1 MFKVRQEFLKKIP
14 CFSKKTPHLKTI
26 DFTNSVFF
34 PKKIPCFTKFPG
46 FHSFKSLKT
55 LEKLSVLYKKHMF
68 TCQKLYIY
76 LLKTFTKDKGLVCV

>member
-14 CFSKKTPHLKTI
+14 CFSKKKTPHLKTI
-26 DFTNSVFF
+26 NFTNSVFF

-55 LEKLSVLYKKHMF
+55 LEKLCVLYKKTYVYMLK
-68 TCQKLYIY
+68 TIY
-76 LLKTFTKDKGLVCV
+76 LPIKNIYKR